1 MPPRVRMSLAVMM
14 LVFLL
19 IPALALYRELSRRSD
34 IWWTPQALLVPL
46 SESSDRVEVYVR
58 GKRLISLLQAG
69 QLRTT
74 GDAPSNVLTT
84 SDIGFR
90 FNNWDRV
97 RAQQRPLLLWSAA
110 VIGAGAVVFLLLI
123 SGRLAYRGERE
134 GASQS

>member
-1 MPPRVRMSLAVMM
+1 MM
-14 LVFLL
+14 LVVLL

-58 GKRLISLLQAG
+58 GKRLISLLEAG

-74 GDAPSNVLTT
+74 GDASTNVLIT

-97 RAQQRPLLLWSAA
+97 RAQQRPLFLWYAA
-110 VIGAGAVVFLLLI
+110 VVGAVAIVFLLLI
-123 SGRLAYRGERE
+123 SGRLAYRGEKE
-134 GASQS
+134 VASQS

>member
-14 LVFLL
+14 VVLL

-74 GDAPSNVLTT
+74 GDASTNGLTA
-84 SDIGFR
+84 SDVGFR
-90 FNNWDRV
+90 FKNWDGV
-97 RAQQRPLLLWSAA
+97 GAQH
-110 VIGAGAVVFLLLI
+110 
-123 SGRLAYRGERE
+123 
-134 GASQS
+134 

>member
-14 LVFLL
+14 VVLL

-74 GDAPSNVLTT
+74 ADAPSNVLTT

-90 FNNWDRV
+90 FNNLDRV
-97 RAQQRPLLLWSAA
+97 RAHERPLLLWYAA

-123 SGRLAYRGERE
+123 SGRLAYRG
-134 GASQS
+134 AK

>member
-1 MPPRVRMSLAVMM
+1 VPRRAVRSKNYVVSQSTDDRLVALIGVRKCGGPTPPRVRMSLAVMM

-58 GKRLISLLQAG
+58 GKRLISLLPAG

-74 GDAPSNVLTT
+74 GD
-84 SDIGFR
+84 
-90 FNNWDRV
+90 
-97 RAQQRPLLLWSAA
+97 RARDGLS
-110 VIGAGAVVFLLLI
+110 
-123 SGRLAYRGERE
+123 SRH
-134 GASQS
+134 S